1 MSDYPHLLAPLDL
14 GHVTLPNRVV
24 MGSMHTGLEDH
35 ARDFP
40 KLAAYFAERA
50 RGGAALIVTGGFA
63 PNVEGTFYPLASKL
77 TTHREARQH
86 RQVTDAVHE
95 AGGRIA
101 LQILHSGRYAFTP
114 WCVAPSAVKS
124 PISKF
129 RPRALSDRGVRRQIA
144 AFARAARLARE
155 AGYDGVEVMGS
166 EGYLINQFLAPRT
179 NQRTDAWG
187 GTPER
192 RRRFAVETVRAVRE
206 AVGPDFIL
214 IYRISVL
221 DLVEEGQ
228 TWDEV
233 TALAQEIEAA
243 GASVLNLGIGWHEAR
258 VPTIVT
264 SVPRAAFTSYAAR
277 LKEHVSLPVVAT
289 NRINMPDVAE
299 SVLAGG
305 ADLVSLARPFLADP
319 DWVRKAAESRADEI
333 NTCIACNQACLDH
346 TFLKQTASCLVNPRA
361 GHETELLLGPTRT
374 VKKVAVVGAGVAGL
388 AAATTL
394 ADRGHEVELFE
405 ARDHVGGQFDI
416 AMRIPGK
423 EEFAETIRYFNR
435 RLDLTGVKLHLGHRV
450 EPDEL
455 VDAGFTEVV
464 VATGVVPRMP
474 AIPGIDHPMVMTYA
488 ELVRGE
494 RTAGARVAVIG
505 AGGIGVDVSEFLTTE
520 HSATLDLDA
529 WKAEWG
535 VGDPAQTRGG
545 VTRPHPEPSPRQVVL
560 LQRKAGSIGKGLGK
574 TSGWV
579 HRAALKAKGVEQV
592 TGVVSYDR
600 IDDEGLHV
608 TIAVP
613 RKGSGTASRKGVGRL
628 RRQRP
633 ASGAEVVTEQRTYA
647 VDSVVVC
654 AGQESVRTV
663 ADVLRERG
671 VTVHLIG
678 GADVAAELDA
688 KHAIRQ
694 GTELAARI

>member
-50 RGGAALIVTGGFA
+50 RGGAGLIVTGGFA
-63 PNVEGTFYPLASKL
+63 PSIEGTFYPMASKL

-86 RQVTDAVHE
+86 RQVTDAVHAE
-95 AGGRIA
+95 GGRIA
-101 LQILHSGRYAFTP
+101 LQILHAGRYSYTP

-124 PISKF
+124 PICKF
-129 RPRALSDRGVRRQIA
+129 TAARRLSDRGVRRQIR

-155 AGYDGVEVMGS
+155 AGYDGVEIMGS
-166 EGYLINQFLAPRT
+166 EGYLVNQFLAPRT
-179 NQRTDAWG
+179 NKRIDDWG
-187 GTPER
+187 GSPGK

-221 DLVEEGQ
+221 DLVDQGQ

-233 TALAQEIEAA
+233 TALATEVEAA
-243 GASVLNLGIGWHEAR
+243 GASMLNLGIGWHEAR

-277 LKEHVSLPVVAT
+277 LKQHVSVPVVAT
-289 NRINMPDVAE
+289 NRINMPEVAE

-319 DWVRKAAESRADEI
+319 EWVRKAAESRADEI

-346 TFLKQTASCLVNPRA
+346 TFVNKRATCLVNPRA
-361 GHETELLLGPTRT
+361 AHETELVLGPTRT
-374 VKKVAVVGAGVAGL
+374 VKRVAVVGAGVAGL

-423 EEFAETIRYFNR
+423 EEFAETIRYFTR
-435 RLDLTGVKLHLGHRV
+435 RLDLSGVKLHLGRKV
-450 EPDEL
+450 EADEL

-474 AIPGIDHPMVMTYA
+474 AIPGIDHPMVMSYA

-494 RTAGARVAVIG
+494 RVAGARVAVIG

-520 HSATLDLDA
+520 HSAALDVEA

-535 VGDPAQTRGG
+535 VGDPALTRGG
-545 VTRPHPEPSPRQVVL
+545 LALPRPEPSPRQVVL

-608 TIAVP
+608 TVA
-613 RKGSGTASRKGVGRL
+613 A
-628 RRQRP
+628 RP
-633 ASGAEVVTEQRTYA
+633 EKDAEPVTERRTYA
-647 VDSVVVC
+647 VDTVVVC

-663 ADVLRERG
+663 ADALQERG
-671 VTVHLIG
+671 LAVHVIG

-694 GTELAARI
+694 GTEVAARI